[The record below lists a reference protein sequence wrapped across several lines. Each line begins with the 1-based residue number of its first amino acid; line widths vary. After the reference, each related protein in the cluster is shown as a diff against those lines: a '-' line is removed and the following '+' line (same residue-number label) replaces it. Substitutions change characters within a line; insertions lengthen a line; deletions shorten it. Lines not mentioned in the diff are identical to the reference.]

1 MRRRGVW
8 LAVAWWGVVVTAAW
22 GNEQKLIDDALWRLS
37 GAASDIQRVKVIA
50 VAPFEYGAGVEGRNV
65 EEKIVRI
72 LSRGGRF
79 NVVDRRALDR
89 LLQEQA
95 LSMSGIT
102 EESDLKKVGRLIN
115 VEAFLFGKVT
125 RAGERLVVN
134 LDLRDVATGGLV
146 WSEEFE
152 GENPD
157 QASMGMGIR
166 VGSFGM
172 TSRTYVSGGGLS
184 EFANL
189 QTNDG
194 GTYIAF
200 LGHFVQRFGWTKV
213 FSFGADAIFSR
224 GDWTANRHDAGV
236 LGGAYHLYQL
246 STYRDW
252 NLTLIPLLRF
262 HPAYLLGMK
271 GDVLVLYGGVG
282 FSGDYLGVE
291 GTFRYKKSDGTGD
304 SGEIKYDRVDLY
316 PGNISWKAGAEMRFT
331 ENLSMFF
338 EAYAL
343 PGITAKFENIH
354 SAFAPEFSVQSKLYY
369 GFGAKYYFMMF

>member
-1 MRRRGVW
+1 MGRRRGW
-8 LAVAWWGVVVTAAW
+8 RGLAVWAGMVAAAW
-22 GNEQKLIDDALWRLS
+22 GNEQKLIDDALWRLP
-37 GAASDIQRVKVIA
+37 GAIQAIQGVAVVA
-50 VAPFEYGAGVEGRNV
+50 VAPFEYGTGFESRNV
-65 EEKIVRI
+65 EDKVVRM
-72 LSRGGRF
+72 LSRGGKF
-79 NVVDRRALDR
+79 KVVDRRALER

-95 LSMSGIT
+95 LSMSGVT
-102 EESDLKKVGRLIN
+102 EESDLRKVGKMIN
-115 VEAFLFGKVT
+115 VDSFLFGKVT
-125 RAGERLVVN
+125 RAGERVVIN
-134 LDLRDVATGGLV
+134 LDLRDVATGGIV

-172 TSRTYVSGGGLS
+172 TSRTYVSGGGAS
-184 EFANL
+184 EFANI
-189 QTNDG
+189 QSNDG

-200 LGHFVQRFGWTKV
+200 LGHFVQRFGWTKM
-213 FSFGADAIFSR
+213 FSFGADAVFSR

-262 HPAYLLGMK
+262 HPAYALGLK
-271 GDVLVLYGGVG
+271 GDVVVLYGGVG
-282 FSGDYLGVE
+282 FSGDYMGIE

-304 SGEIKYDRVDLY
+304 SGEIKYDRIDLY
-316 PGNISWKAGAEMRFT
+316 PGNMSWKAGAEMRFT

-338 EAYAL
+338 EAYGL
-343 PGITAKFENIH
+343 PGVTAKYENIH
-354 SAFAPEFSVQSKLYY
+354 ASFAPEFSVQSKLYY
-369 GFGAKYYFMMF
+369 GFGAKYYFANF